1 MLLTSWSNTHEAG
14 VPAVRADREA
24 ETDRMLVAQA
34 RLETL
39 VLVTADVALTS
50 Y

>member
-1 MLLTSWSNTHEAG
+1 MKPESRLSELI
-14 VPAVRADREA
+14 REA

-34 RLETL
+34 QLETL